1 MGTVDAFLPALLH
14 GLPEAVVGADVD
26 DIIRV
31 WNAGA
36 VHLFGNAETSAVGK
50 TVVAVLG
57 PTLGEGRARTAAG
70 DEIAVEVEVVAC
82 DDDGSALLRVLIIRA
97 ATTSKAS
104 TSADATGM
112 TAALAKT
119 ALFER
124 FEGELSLP
132 PRLRETLQLLVEGFS
147 EKQLA
152 DQMKLSPHTVHDYVK
167 ALYRR
172 MGVQSRAELVARVVR
187 TVLSERRAAPTG
199 QRR

>member
-1 MGTVDAFLPALLH
+1 M
-14 GLPEAVVGADVD
+14 
-26 DIIRV
+26 
-31 WNAGA
+31 
-36 VHLFGNAETSAVGK
+36 
-50 TVVAVLG
+50 
-57 PTLGEGRARTAAG
+57 
-70 DEIAVEVEVVAC
+70 
-82 DDDGSALLRVLIIRA
+82 
-97 ATTSKAS
+97 
-104 TSADATGM
+104 
-112 TAALAKT
+112 
-119 ALFER
+119 
-124 FEGELSLP
+124 SLP

>member
-1 MGTVDAFLPALLH
+1 MTSRSLSPHHAEGVWASVDGMGTVDAFLPALLH

-82 DDDGSALLRVLIIRA
+82 DDDGSALLRVL
-97 ATTSKAS
+97 
-104 TSADATGM
+104 
-112 TAALAKT
+112 
-119 ALFER
+119 
-124 FEGELSLP
+124 P